1 MEEITEKDGV
11 EDKVNISETM
21 QLSWRKGS
29 KQGVQRLSVKSS
41 EGNSEKK
48 KKIRNRILKER
59 TTDAIQLAN
68 RRSNGLKETGSFG
81 GECGKWSK

>member
-48 KKIRNRILKER
+48 KKNQE
-59 TTDAIQLAN
+59 
-68 RRSNGLKETGSFG
+68 SHP
-81 GECGKWSK
+81 

>member
-48 KKIRNRILKER
+48 KKSGIASLRKEPQ
-59 TTDAIQLAN
+59 TQFSLP
-68 RRSNGLKETGSFG
+68 TGDPTV
-81 GECGKWSK
+81 